1 MEQRASV
8 ETYPADRNPA
18 AVVVGWLAAQS
29 GAGMV
34 AFGLAG
40 LLTGTLIVFVE
51 PIAHW
56 IGGLAGIDVGSTYD
70 ANARGFLR
78 RQETALWLFLV
89 CGQVGLWAVLL
100 VPIARA
106 VDQLRRWWRPARVAG
121 YVGVVLGSTAVV
133 GIASAKLV
141 DFPHFLP
148 GHEWKI
154 GVITALGTCVAA
166 FAASGVACVAIGSEH
181 IVQDLSPTISTADWE
196 RRTEMLLEARAALD
210 SLLACTA
217 TIIGAAII
225 STGVLRNATIPWEQA
240 HHPGRTAEAI
250 FPEEQVLAYGI
261 FYSAVLAL
269 LYLPV
274 YERLT
279 RAARKLRDGRA
290 PLIWPPREQWK
301 ERADERALLD
311 RMLKLDQSAIT
322 GFRLAA
328 GVLAPLASSVITRA
342 LGSG

>member
-1 MEQRASV
+1 M
-8 ETYPADRNPA
+8 
-18 AVVVGWLAAQS
+18 
-29 GAGMV
+29 
-34 AFGLAG
+34 
-40 LLTGTLIVFVE
+40 
-51 PIAHW
+51 
-56 IGGLAGIDVGSTYD
+56 
-70 ANARGFLR
+70 
-78 RQETALWLFLV
+78 
-89 CGQVGLWAVLL
+89 
-100 VPIARA
+100 
-106 VDQLRRWWRPARVAG
+106 
-121 YVGVVLGSTAVV
+121 
-133 GIASAKLV
+133 
-141 DFPHFLP
+141 
-148 GHEWKI
+148 
-154 GVITALGTCVAA
+154 
-166 FAASGVACVAIGSEH
+166 
-181 IVQDLSPTISTADWE
+181 VQDLSPTISTADWE

-240 HHPGRTAEAI
+240 RHPARTAEAI

-279 RAARKLRDGRA
+279 SAARKLRDGRA
-290 PLIWPPREQWK
+290 PLIWPPRH
-301 ERADERALLD
+301 ERALLD

>member
-1 MEQRASV
+1 M
-8 ETYPADRNPA
+8 
-18 AVVVGWLAAQS
+18 
-29 GAGMV
+29 
-34 AFGLAG
+34 
-40 LLTGTLIVFVE
+40 
-51 PIAHW
+51 
-56 IGGLAGIDVGSTYD
+56 
-70 ANARGFLR
+70 
-78 RQETALWLFLV
+78 
-89 CGQVGLWAVLL
+89 
-100 VPIARA
+100 
-106 VDQLRRWWRPARVAG
+106 
-121 YVGVVLGSTAVV
+121 
-133 GIASAKLV
+133 
-141 DFPHFLP
+141 
-148 GHEWKI
+148 
-154 GVITALGTCVAA
+154 
-166 FAASGVACVAIGSEH
+166 
-181 IVQDLSPTISTADWE
+181 VQDLSPTISTAEWE

-240 HHPGRTAEAI
+240 RNPARTAEAI

-279 RAARKLRDGRA
+279 RAARKLRDRRA

-328 GVLAPLASSVITRA
+328 GVLAPLASSVNHPRA
-342 LGSG
+342 RFRVRTGERGDRWQVRSASRLISDSQWRMSKSDEWSPRAPRRHRGR